1 MGNQLKKATM
11 VTSIVAG
18 ALFTTTVLG
27 TTVANADTTAPSQP
41 TTEAQPATTSS
52 APSVEVAQAAVD
64 SAQANVD
71 SANISLVAATAL
83 QMNADSDYA
92 TASAAAD
99 EATVANNEVLSNID
113 STQKKIDDLT
123 NQLNQDQ
130 ATLNSASDA
139 LSTANAAVSSAENG
153 QEIPAAVWKTGTTTE
168 SLSQQ
173 FFAKNALV
181 KLLPNGQVEITLHM
195 TNGKQ
200 YVGSLSYKG
209 TDLTASNANGDA
221 VDWTFSADPATTY
234 DLAMSINTPIGHMN
248 QTATISVDGTIYNG
262 LLEKQK
268 DAQTAFDNAKVK
280 VSADET
286 ELNKAKSDLSGY
298 EQAYQMRL
306 RYNVTRTQAQLLEAK
321 NKKDAIDQK
330 VSEAQAT
337 LANAKAALTTAQNTL
352 AIAKVATEKQS
363 TPAEVVAPN
372 TETTQPTDSTTEQP
386 TTNQTTPTE
395 KVLPNTEATQPTN
408 STTEQPAADQTTPA
422 EVVSPNT
429 ETTQPI
435 SETTDPTSEKATP
448 VVTASDQSADNSSSQ
463 DTVLNETVAKLM
475 NAPEIKEVSKVA
487 SGATTNANQKVVAVK
502 KAMTTASSLPQTGN
516 DATSLT
522 LLGIALA
529 MLGFAPLAKLRR
541 Y

>member
-139 LSTANAAVSSAENG
+139 LSTANAVVSSAENG

-352 AIAKVATEKQS
+352 AIAKAATEKQS

>member
-173 FFAKNALV
+173 SFAKNALV
-181 KLLPNGQVEITLHM
+181 KLLPSGQVEITLHM

-280 VSADET
+280 VSADEI

-330 VSEAQAT
+330 VSEAQET
-337 LANAKAALTTAQNTL
+337 LANAKVALTTAQNTL
-352 AIAKVATEKQS
+352 AIAKAAAEKQS
-363 TPAEVVAPN
+363 TPAEVVSPN
-372 TETTQPTDSTTEQP
+372 NETTQPTDSTTEQP
-386 TTNQTTPTE
+386 AANQTTPTE
-395 KVLPNTEATQPTN
+395 KVSPNTEATQPTN
-408 STTEQPAADQTTPA
+408 STTEQPAADQ
-422 EVVSPNT
+422 
-429 ETTQPI
+429 TTQPI

-448 VVTASDQSADNSSSQ
+448 VVTASDQSADNSPSQ
-463 DTVLNETVAKLM
+463 DTVLNETVTKLM
-475 NAPEIKEVSKVA
+475 NAPEIKEVSRVA
-487 SGATTNANQKVVAVK
+487 SGAATNTNQKVVAVK

>member
-18 ALFTTTVLG
+18 TLFTTTVLG
-27 TTVANADTTAPSQP
+27 TTVANADTTAPNQP
-41 TTEAQPATTSS
+41 ATEAQPATTSS
-52 APSVEVAQAAVD
+52 APSVEEAQAAVD
-64 SAQANVD
+64 SAQTNVD

-99 EATVANNEVLSNID
+99 EANANYNDAQAAVTSGEQKVTNI
-113 STQKKIDDLT
+113 Q
-123 NQLNQDQ
+123 NQLDQDKEK
-130 ATLNSASDA
+130 LNSASSA
-139 LSTANAAVSSAENG
+139 LSEANAAVTRAENG

-173 FFAKNALV
+173 FFAKNAFV
-181 KLLPNGQVEITLHM
+181 KLLPSGQVEITLHM
-195 TNGKQ
+195 NSGKQ

-268 DAQTAFDNAKVK
+268 DAQAAFDVANNAV
-280 VSADET
+280 T
-286 ELNKAKSDLSGY
+286 SDNDALVTANN
-298 EQAYQMRL
+298 QLTNALAYYTMRA
-306 RYNVTRTQAQLLEAK
+306 NSI
-321 NKKDAIDQK
+321 KD
-330 VSEAQAT
+330 EAQKELTSAIEKKEKADQNVET
-337 LANAKAALTTAQNTL
+337 AKQRLAEAKAALTTAQNTL
-352 AIAKVATEKQS
+352 AIAKAAAEKQS
-363 TPAEVVAPN
+363 
-372 TETTQPTDSTTEQP
+372 
-386 TTNQTTPTE
+386 
-395 KVLPNTEATQPTN
+395 
-408 STTEQPAADQTTPA
+408 TPA

-429 ETTQPI
+429 ETTQPTNSTTEQPTTTQTTPAKVVSPNTETTQPI
-435 SETTDPTSEKATP
+435 SEITDPTSEKATP

-463 DTVLNETVAKLM
+463 DTVLNETVTKLM

-487 SGATTNANQKVVAVK
+487 SGAATNTNQKVVAVK

-522 LLGIALA
+522 LLGITLA
-529 MLGFAPLAKLRR
+529 MLGFAPLTKLRR